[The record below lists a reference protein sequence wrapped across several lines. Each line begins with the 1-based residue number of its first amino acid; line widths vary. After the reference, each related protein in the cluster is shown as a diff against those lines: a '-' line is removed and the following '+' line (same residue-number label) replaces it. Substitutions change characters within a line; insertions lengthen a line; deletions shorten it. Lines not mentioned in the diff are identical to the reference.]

1 MKLKSLFLLILI
13 TILSCKTID
22 TFSLRKMNKKVR
34 DQHIYENINSKNGVD
49 LGNFIYHIK
58 ESKIDL
64 KPYNQILIDKLENA
78 KFPYDINIL
87 SQTLLENE
95 TNKSKI
101 ENILNSKINIW
112 DKGNWS
118 ENFWVLIKKY
128 NLNIEKP
135 KYYELDSNSIKNYDV
150 SEFIKTQINNDII
163 GENPLLMVDWNIIN
177 YEEGKLIETL
187 NKLDIKQMDY
197 TSKSNAVNLYGKR
210 GIDGLLNV
218 TTN

>member
-1 MKLKSLFLLILI
+1 
-13 TILSCKTID
+13 
-22 TFSLRKMNKKVR
+22 MNKKVR
-34 DQHIYENINSKNGVD
+34 YQHIYENINSKNGAE

-58 ESKIDL
+58 ESKINL
-64 KPYNQILIDKLENA
+64 KPYNQILIEKLENA

-118 ENFWVLIKKY
+118 ENFWVIIKKY

-187 NKLDIKQMDY
+187 NKLDIKQIDY
-197 TSKSNAVNLYGKR
+197 TSKSKAVNLYGKR
-210 GIDGLLNV
+210 GIDGLLTV

>member
-1 MKLKSLFLLILI
+1 MKLERLFLLTLI
-13 TILSCKTID
+13 TILSCKTND
-22 TFSLRKMNKKVR
+22 TFSLRKMNEKVR
-34 DQHIYENINSKNGVD
+34 YQHIYENINSKNGAE

-58 ESKIDL
+58 ESKINL
-64 KPYNQILIDKLENA
+64 KLYNQILIEKLENA

-118 ENFWVLIKKY
+118 ENFGVLIKKY

-163 GENPLLMVDWNIIN
+163 GENPLLIVDWNIIN

-197 TSKSNAVNLYGKR
+197 TSKNNAVNLYGKR